1 MKSLS
6 AILIALAST
15 VLASTASAQTELTY
29 MMWGDPP
36 EIAVWEQVVADFHA
50 AHPDITVKVE
60 VANWDTYWDKLR
72 VQTAG
77 GDAPDIFAM
86 DGPIYPDWQSRGT
99 LLNLQPFI
107 DADPTALSGVYEGP
121 LQTYKLADGYYGLPR
136 DFQTIV
142 MFYNKPMFDA
152 AGIAYP
158 DETWTTEDFRAAAAA
173 LTIDADGDGNTDQW
187 GVSTE
192 AWDME
197 PFWGPLVYAFGG
209 NIISA
214 DETTTLMTQGAAR
227 DAFSFI
233 DGMINTDGSVMSDE
247 DLESYGYDGFLAGV
261 AAMAFSGHWVVPA
274 YSELPFDWGV
284 APFPQGPAG
293 RATLVNSAGIV
304 ASSTTEYPAEA
315 WEFIKYVLSDEGQS
329 TLAALGFAIPV
340 SKAAA
345 TGPAYL
351 QQTSPGDHAL
361 FVAALDYARSK
372 PSFRGYE
379 EWAAAVGDNLAMV
392 WRGEMSLDEAYEEID
407 ATADATLG
415 N

>member
-1 MKSLS
+1 MKRFL
-6 AILIALAST
+6 T
-15 VLASTASAQTELTY
+15 TASLLAICTGPLQAETNLTY

-36 EIAVWEQVVADFHA
+36 EIAVWEELVANFHA
-50 AHPDITVKVE
+50 ANPDINVKVE
-60 VANWDTYWDKLR
+60 VADWDSYWDKLR
-72 VQTAG
+72 VQTVG

-99 LLNLQPFI
+99 LLNLQPYI
-107 DADPTALSGVYEGP
+107 DANPGALSGVYPGP
-121 LQTYKLADGYYGLPR
+121 LSTYQLADGYFGLPR

-142 MFYNKPMFDA
+142 MFYNKAMFDA

-158 DETWTTEDFRAAAAA
+158 DDSWTVDDFRAAAKT
-173 LTIDADGDGNTDQW
+173 LTIDKDGNGTTDQW

-192 AWDME
+192 VWDME
-197 PFWGPLVYAFGG
+197 PFWGPMVYGFGG
-209 NIISA
+209 DVISA
-214 DETTTLMTQGAAR
+214 DYTETLMTKGKAL
-227 DAFSFI
+227 DAFNFI
-233 DGMINTDGSVMSDE
+233 TEMVVDDQSIMSDE

-274 YSELPFDWGV
+274 YNELDFDWAV
-284 APFPQGPAG
+284 APFPSGPAG

-304 ASSTTEYPAEA
+304 ASATTEYPDEA
-315 WEFIKYVLSDEGQS
+315 WKFISYVISEEGQS
-329 TLAALGFAIPV
+329 TLASLGFAIPV

-351 QQTSPGDHAL
+351 EQSSNGDHQL
-361 FVAALDYARSK
+361 FVDALKYAHVK

-379 EWAAAVGDNLAMV
+379 EWAGAVGDPLSLV
-392 WRGEMSLDEAYEEID
+392 WTGEMTIDEALEEIAD
-407 ATADATLG
+407 TADDTLG